1 MTAQTIY
8 ETLRD
13 YPVTDDM
20 ADRAAR
26 DGFLEWLITLPARN
40 DPQTEAQRALH
51 KLPDQICEN
60 RACQL
65 FVGFF
70 GPSGQTPCLRTDPQR
85 RIPHAASRFTLRGK
99 AKKTTTQGRRASSSS
114 VKTNP

>member
-1 MTAQTIY
+1 MSCDLDGRGHAMTAQTIY

-13 YPVTDDM
+13 YPVADDM

-65 FVGFF
+65 FVGFLAQAAKRPVCAPTRK
-70 GPSGQTPCLRTDPQR
+70 GGSRMR
-85 RIPHAASRFTLRGK
+85 RRVLH
-99 AKKTTTQGRRASSSS
+99 
-114 VKTNP
+114 